1 LFEKQQSIRYQSS
14 LNNGQA
20 SLRGIRL
27 DTQFIVS
34 TAIILATF
42 GIYIGIAIYNK
53 ARATSDFYVAG
64 RGIPPVFNGMAI
76 GADWMSAASFIGLA
90 GTVMILGYDG
100 LAYIMGWTGGYLLL
114 TFLLAPQLRKYGRY
128 TVPEF
133 IGDRYASHT
142 ARVIAA
148 ICTIIISFTYSIGQ
162 LSGSGVVIGRLFE
175 IDAKVGTLIGVVL
188 IAFYSAFGG
197 MKGITWTQVAQYI
210 ILIIAYLIPVIF
222 MSLQITGN
230 PMPWISYGDIV
241 GKMGELDR
249 ELGISEYFAPFTNG
263 TKWQFIALLFTL
275 MAGTAGLPH
284 VIVRFYTVSTMKA
297 ARWSGAWAL
306 LFIGLLYLSAPA
318 YAAFSRFIL
327 MTKVA
332 GSNIDALPSWTKSW
346 VDTGKL
352 KVADSNGDGIL
363 QWKELIISN
372 DIVVMA
378 TPEIAN
384 LGVFVIGLVA
394 AGAMAAAL
402 STAGGLMIAISSSFA
417 HDIYYRVFKP
427 NATEKSR
434 LAVARWS
441 IVVATVL
448 AGLVALNP
456 PGVITQIVAWAFA
469 LASGTFF
476 PALVLGVWWKRSN
489 AKGVI
494 AGLLF
499 GLGVTLT
506 YIFMARAGITILGII
521 GTGAGIFGATAG
533 FLANIIVSLITKAP
547 SQKLQEEVIDLRY
560 PEQMT
565 FKNGEVWVDDDVNL
579 TK

>member
-1 LFEKQQSIRYQSS
+1 M
-14 LNNGQA
+14 
-20 SLRGIRL
+20 
-27 DTQFIVS
+27 DTQFLVS
-34 TAIILATF
+34 LSIILATF
-42 GIYIGIAIYNK
+42 ALYIGIAIYNK
-53 ARATSDFYVAG
+53 AKVTSDFYVAG
-64 RGIPPVFNGMAI
+64 RGIPPIFNGMAI
-76 GADWMSAASFIGLA
+76 GADWMSAASFIGMA
-90 GTVMILGYDG
+90 GTIMLLGYDG

-133 IGDRYASHT
+133 IGDRFDSHT

-148 ICTIIISFTYSIGQ
+148 ICTIMISFTYSVGQ

-175 IDAKVGTLIGVVL
+175 IDAKLGTMIGVVL
-188 IAFYSAFGG
+188 IAFYAAFGG
-197 MKGITWTQVAQYI
+197 MKGITWTQVAQYV
-210 ILIIAYLIPVIF
+210 ILIIAYIIPVIF

-230 PMPWISYGDIV
+230 PAPWLSYGEIV

-263 TKWQFIALLFTL
+263 TKWQFLALMFTL

-332 GSNIDALPSWTKSW
+332 GSKITELPGWTKSW

-352 KVADSNGDGIL
+352 QVADSNGDGIL
-363 QWKELIISN
+363 QWSELIISN

-384 LGVFVIGLVA
+384 LGLFVIGLVA

-402 STAGGLMIAISSSFA
+402 STAGGLMIAISSAFA
-417 HDIYYRVFKP
+417 HDIFYRVLKP
-427 NATEKSR
+427 NSTEKTR
-434 LAVARWS
+434 LSVARWS
-441 IVVATVL
+441 IVVATLL
-448 AGLVALNP
+448 AGLIALNP
-456 PGVITQIVAWAFA
+456 PGAITQIVAWAFA
-469 LASGTFF
+469 LATGTFF

-489 AKGVI
+489 SQGVI
-494 AGLLF
+494 AGLLV
-499 GLGVTLT
+499 GLGVTLS
-506 YIFMARAGITILGII
+506 YIFAAKYGGFTILGII
-521 GTGAGIFGATAG
+521 DTGAGVFGAAAA
-533 FLANIIVSLITKAP
+533 FIANIVVSLMTAAP
-547 SQKLQEEVIDLRY
+547 SQKIQDEVMDLRY
-560 PEQMT
+560 PEQMVY
-565 FKNGEVWVDDDVNL
+565 KNGEVWINDDESKSV
-579 TK
+579 

>member
-1 LFEKQQSIRYQSS
+1 MDAQFLVS
-14 LNNGQA
+14 L
-20 SLRGIRL
+20 S
-27 DTQFIVS
+27 
-34 TAIILATF
+34 IILLTF
-42 GIYIGIAIYNK
+42 AIYIGIAVYNK

-64 RGIPPVFNGMAI
+64 RGVPPVFNGMAI
-76 GADWMSAASFIGLA
+76 GADWMSAASFIGMA

-114 TFLLAPQLRKYGRY
+114 TFLLAPQLRKFGRY

-133 IGDRYASHT
+133 IGDRYESHT
-142 ARVIAA
+142 ARIIAA

-175 IDAKVGTLIGVVL
+175 IDAKIGTMIGVVL
-188 IAFYSAFGG
+188 IAFYAAFGG

-230 PMPWISYGDIV
+230 PVPWLSYGHIINE
-241 GKMGELDR
+241 MGEIDR
-249 ELGISEYFAPFTNG
+249 QLGISEYFAPFTSS
-263 TKWQFIALLFTL
+263 TKWQFLALLFTL

-327 MTKVA
+327 LKNVV
-332 GSNIDALPSWTKSW
+332 NQPIDALPAWTKSW

-352 KVADSNGDGIL
+352 QLADSNGDGIL
-363 QWKELIISN
+363 QWKEMIISN

-384 LGVFVIGLVA
+384 LGMFVIGLVA

-417 HDIYYRVFKP
+417 HDIYYRVLNPK
-427 NATEKSR
+427 ATEENR
-434 LAVARWS
+434 LAVARIS
-441 IVVATVL
+441 IIAATVL
-448 AGLVALNP
+448 AGLIALNP

-489 AKGVI
+489 KYGVI
-494 AGLLF
+494 SGMVVGLM
-499 GLGVTLT
+499 VTLS
-506 YIFMARAGITILGII
+506 YIFAAKYGGFTIAGIID
-521 GTGAGIFGATAG
+521 TGAGIFGAASS
-533 FLANIIVSLITKAP
+533 FLTNIIVSLATAEP
-547 SQKLQEEVIDLRY
+547 SKKVQEEVINLRY
-560 PEQMT
+560 PEQMVY
-565 FKNGEVWVDDDVNL
+565 KDGDVYL

>member
-1 LFEKQQSIRYQSS
+1 MDL
-14 LNNGQA
+14 
-20 SLRGIRL
+20 
-27 DTQFIVS
+27 QFIVS
-34 TAIILATF
+34 TAIIIATF
-42 GIYIGIAIYNK
+42 ALYIGIAVYNK
-53 ARATSDFYVAG
+53 AKVTSDFYVAG
-64 RGIPPVFNGMAI
+64 RGVPPVFNGMAI

-133 IGDRYASHT
+133 IGDRYNSHT

-148 ICTIIISFTYSIGQ
+148 LCTIIISFTYSIGQ

-175 IDAKVGTLIGVVL
+175 IDAKVGTMIGVVL
-188 IAFYSAFGG
+188 IAFYAAFGG

-210 ILIIAYLIPVIF
+210 ILIIAYLVPVIF
-222 MSLQITGN
+222 MSLQLTNN
-230 PMPWISYGDIV
+230 PLPWISYGELI

-263 TKWQFIALLFTL
+263 TKWQFMALMFTL

-332 GSNIDALPSWTKSW
+332 GQRISELPAWTTSW

-352 KVADSNGDGIL
+352 QIADGNGDGIL
-363 QWKELIISN
+363 QWSELVISN

-402 STAGGLMIAISSSFA
+402 STAGGLMMAISSSFA

-427 NATEKSR
+427 QSTDKNR
-434 LAVARWS
+434 LAVARWT
-441 IVVATVL
+441 IVIATVL

-489 AKGVI
+489 AAGVI
-494 AGLLF
+494 SGLLV

-506 YIFMARAGITILGII
+506 YIFLAREGMTLFGII
-521 GTGAGIFGATAG
+521 DTGAGVFGALAG
-533 FLANIIVSLITKAP
+533 FLTNIIVSLSTKAP
-547 SQKLQEEVIDLRY
+547 SQKIQEEVIDLRY

-565 FKNGEVWVDDDVNL
+565 FKDGEVWINEDATFN
-579 TK
+579 K

>member
-1 LFEKQQSIRYQSS
+1 M
-14 LNNGQA
+14 
-20 SLRGIRL
+20 
-27 DTQFIVS
+27 DTQFLVS
-34 TAIILATF
+34 TSIILLTF
-42 GIYIGIAIYNK
+42 ALYIGIAVYNK
-53 ARATSDFYVAG
+53 AKATSDFYVAG
-64 RGIPPVFNGMAI
+64 RGVPPIFNGMAI

-133 IGDRYASHT
+133 IGDRYNSHT

-175 IDAKVGTLIGVVL
+175 IDAKVGTMIGVVL
-188 IAFYSAFGG
+188 IAFYAAFGG
-197 MKGITWTQVAQYI
+197 MKGITWTQVAQYVV
-210 ILIIAYLIPVIF
+210 LIIAYLIPVIF

-230 PMPWISYGDIV
+230 PAPWISYGELV
-241 GKMGELDR
+241 GKIGELDR
-249 ELGISEYFAPFTNG
+249 ELGVSEYFAPFTNG
-263 TKWQFIALLFTL
+263 TKWQFMALMFTL

-332 GSNIDALPSWTKSW
+332 GSQISDLPSWTKSW

-352 KVADSNGDGIL
+352 QVADANGDGIL
-363 QWKELIISN
+363 QWKEIIISN

-427 NATEKSR
+427 NATEKNR

-441 IVVATVL
+441 IVIATVL
-448 AGLVALNP
+448 AGIVALNP

-476 PALVLGVWWKRSN
+476 PALLLGVWWKRSN
-489 AKGVI
+489 AQGVI
-494 AGLLF
+494 AGMLV

-506 YIFMARAGITILGII
+506 YIFLARSGVTLFGII
-521 GTGAGIFGATAG
+521 DTGAGVFGAAAATI
-533 FLANIIVSLITKAP
+533 ANIVVSLMTKAP
-547 SQKLQEEVIDLRY
+547 SQKIQEEVMDLRY

-565 FKNGEVWVDDDVNL
+565 FKDGEVWVNDDVDF
-579 TK
+579 KA

>member
-1 LFEKQQSIRYQSS
+1 MDQ
-14 LNNGQA
+14 
-20 SLRGIRL
+20 
-27 DTQFIVS
+27 QFIVS
-34 TAIILATF
+34 TAIILVTF
-42 GIYIGIAIYNK
+42 ALYIGIAIYNK
-53 ARATSDFYVAG
+53 ARATSDFYVAS
-64 RGIPPVFNGMAI
+64 RGVPPIFNGMAI
-76 GADWMSAASFIGLA
+76 GADWMSAASFIGMA

-133 IGDRYASHT
+133 IGDRYNSHT

-148 ICTIIISFTYSIGQ
+148 LCTIIISFTYSIGQ

-175 IDAKVGTLIGVVL
+175 IDAKVGTMIGVVL

-210 ILIIAYLIPVIF
+210 ILIIAYLVPVIF
-222 MSLQITGN
+222 MSLQLTSN
-230 PMPWISYGDIV
+230 ALPWISYGELV

-263 TKWQFIALLFTL
+263 TKWQFMALMFTL

-284 VIVRFYTVSTMKA
+284 VIVRFYTVKTMKA

-332 GSNIDALPSWTKSW
+332 GSKITELPEWTKSW

-352 KVADSNGDGIL
+352 QVADSNGDGVL

-402 STAGGLMIAISSSFA
+402 STAGGLMMSISSSFA

-427 NATEKSR
+427 NASEKNR
-434 LAVARWS
+434 LAVARWT
-441 IVVATVL
+441 IVIATVL
-448 AGLVALNP
+448 AGIVALNP

-476 PALVLGVWWKRSN
+476 PALILGVWWKRSN
-489 AKGVI
+489 AAGVI
-494 AGLLF
+494 AGMLV

-506 YIFMARAGITILGII
+506 YIFIAREGMTLFGIVD
-521 GTGAGIFGATAG
+521 TGAGVFGAVAAI
-533 FLANIIVSLITKAP
+533 LANIIVSLSTKAP
-547 SQKLQEEVIDLRY
+547 TQKIQEEVMDLRY

-565 FKNGEVWVDDDVNL
+565 YKDGEVWVEDDVNI
-579 TK
+579 K

>member
-1 LFEKQQSIRYQSS
+1 MDAQFLVS
-14 LNNGQA
+14 L
-20 SLRGIRL
+20 
-27 DTQFIVS
+27 
-34 TAIILATF
+34 AIILLTF
-42 GIYIGIAIYNK
+42 ALYIGIAVYNTAK
-53 ARATSDFYVAG
+53 QTSDFYVAG
-64 RGIPPVFNGMAI
+64 RGVPPIFNGMAI
-76 GADWMSAASFIGLA
+76 GADWMSAASFIGMA
-90 GTVMILGYDG
+90 GTIMLLGYDG

-133 IGDRYASHT
+133 IGDRYNSHT

-148 ICTIIISFTYSIGQ
+148 LCTIIISFTYSIGQ

-175 IDAKVGTLIGVVL
+175 IDAKLGTMIGVVL
-188 IAFYSAFGG
+188 IAFYAAFGG

-230 PMPWISYGDIV
+230 PAPWLSYGKIV
-241 GKMGELDR
+241 EEMGELDR
-249 ELGISEYFAPFTNG
+249 QLGISEYFAPFTNG
-263 TKWQFIALLFTL
+263 TKWQFLALMFTL

-297 ARWSGAWAL
+297 ARWSGAWAI

-327 MTKVA
+327 MTQVA
-332 GSNIDALPSWTKSW
+332 GQKLSELPAWTESW
-346 VDTGKL
+346 VNTGKL
-352 KVADSNGDGIL
+352 QIADGNGDGIL
-363 QWKELIISN
+363 QWSELMISN

-384 LGVFVIGLVA
+384 LGMFVIGLVA

-417 HDIYYRVFKP
+417 HDIYYRVMKP
-427 NATEKSR
+427 DASEKNR

-441 IVVATVL
+441 IVIATVL
-448 AGLVALNP
+448 AGLIALNP
-456 PGVITQIVAWAFA
+456 PGAITQIVAWAFA

-476 PALVLGVWWKRSN
+476 PALLIGVWWKRSN
-489 AKGVI
+489 TQGVI
-494 AGLLF
+494 SGMLVGLA
-499 GLGVTLT
+499 VTLI
-506 YIFMARAGITILGII
+506 YIFASKYGGFTIAGIID
-521 GTGAGIFGATAG
+521 TGAGVFGAAAAILT
-533 FLANIIVSLITKAP
+533 NIIVSLSTKAP
-547 SQKLQEEVIDLRY
+547 SIQTQEEVLNLRY

-565 FKNGEVWVDDDVNL
+565 YKDGEVWMD
-579 TK
+579 K

>member
-1 LFEKQQSIRYQSS
+1 M
-14 LNNGQA
+14 
-20 SLRGIRL
+20 
-27 DTQFIVS
+27 DTQFVVS
-34 TAIILATF
+34 LIIILATF
-42 GIYIGIAIYNK
+42 ALYIGIALFNK
-53 ARATSDFYVAG
+53 AKETSDFYVAG
-64 RGIPPVFNGMAI
+64 RGVPPIFNGMAI
-76 GADWMSAASFIGLA
+76 GADWMSAASFIGMA
-90 GTVMILGYDG
+90 GTIMLLGYDG

-114 TFLLAPQLRKYGRY
+114 TFLLAPQLRKSGRY

-133 IGDRYASHT
+133 IGDRYDSHV
-142 ARVIAA
+142 ARILAA

-175 IDAKVGTLIGVVL
+175 IDAKLGTIIGVVL
-188 IAFYSAFGG
+188 IAFYAAFGG
-197 MKGITWTQVAQYI
+197 MKGITWTQVAQYLV
-210 ILIIAYLIPVIF
+210 LIIAYLVPVIF
-222 MSLQITGN
+222 MSLQLTSN
-230 PMPWISYGDIV
+230 PLPWLSYGELV

-263 TKWQFIALLFTL
+263 TKWQFLALMFTL

-306 LFIGLLYLSAPA
+306 LFIGLLYFSAPA

-332 GSNIDALPSWTKSW
+332 GSKIAELPAWTKSW

-352 KVADSNGDGIL
+352 QVADTNGDGIL
-363 QWKELIISN
+363 QWNELIIAN

-384 LGVFVIGLVA
+384 LGLFVIGLVA

-402 STAGGLMIAISSSFA
+402 STAGGLMISISSSFA
-417 HDIYYRVFKP
+417 HDIYYRVLRP
-427 NATEKSR
+427 NATEKTR

-448 AGLVALNP
+448 AGLIALDP
-456 PGVITQIVAWAFA
+456 PGAITQIVAWAFA
-469 LASGTFF
+469 LATGTFF

-489 AKGVI
+489 AQGVI
-494 AGLLF
+494 AGLLV
-499 GLGVTLT
+499 GLTVTLS
-506 YIFMARAGITILGII
+506 YIFAAKYGGFTILGII
-521 GTGAGIFGATAG
+521 DTGAGVFGAIAA
-533 FLANIIVSLITKAP
+533 FAANIIVSLLTKAP
-547 SQKLQEEVIDLRY
+547 SQKIQNEVVNLRY
-560 PEQMT
+560 PEQMIY
-565 FKNGEVWVDDDVNL
+565 KDGEVWMNDG
-579 TK
+579 KQ

>member
-1 LFEKQQSIRYQSS
+1 M
-14 LNNGQA
+14 
-20 SLRGIRL
+20 
-27 DTQFIVS
+27 DTQFLVS
-34 TAIILATF
+34 LSIILATF
-42 GIYIGIAIYNK
+42 GLYIGIALYNTAK
-53 ARATSDFYVAG
+53 ETSDFYVAG
-64 RGIPPVFNGMAI
+64 RGVPPIFNGMAI
-76 GADWMSAASFIGLA
+76 GADWMSAASFIGMA
-90 GTVMILGYDG
+90 GTIMLLGYDG

-133 IGDRYASHT
+133 IGDRFNSHT

-148 ICTIIISFTYSIGQ
+148 ITTIIISFTYSIGQ

-175 IDAKVGTLIGVVL
+175 IDAKLGTMIGVVL
-188 IAFYSAFGG
+188 IAFYAAFGG

-222 MSLQITGN
+222 MSLQITSS
-230 PMPWISYGDIV
+230 PLPWLSYGELV

-263 TKWQFIALLFTL
+263 TKWQFLALMFTL

-332 GSNIDALPSWTKSW
+332 GSKITELPAWTKTW

-352 KVADSNGDGIL
+352 QLADGNGDGVL

-402 STAGGLMIAISSSFA
+402 STAGGLMIAISSAFA
-417 HDIYYRVFKP
+417 HDIYYRVMKP
-427 NATEKSR
+427 NATEKTR
-434 LAVARWS
+434 LNVARIS
-441 IVVATVL
+441 IVVATL
-448 AGLVALNP
+448 FAGLIALDP
-456 PGVITQIVAWAFA
+456 PGAITQIVAWAFA

-476 PALVLGVWWKRSN
+476 PALILGVWWKRSN
-489 AKGVI
+489 AQGVI
-494 AGLLF
+494 AGMLV
-499 GLGVTLT
+499 GLGVTLA
-506 YIFMARAGITILGII
+506 YIFAAKYGGFTILGII
-521 GTGAGIFGATAG
+521 DTGAGVFGASAAII
-533 FLANIIVSLITKAP
+533 ANIVVSLATPAP
-547 SQKLQEEVIDLRY
+547 SRKIQEEVLDLRY
-560 PEQMT
+560 PEQMVY
-565 FKNGEVWVDDDVNL
+565 KNGEVWMNDDG
-579 TK
+579 TKAL

>member
-1 LFEKQQSIRYQSS
+1 M
-14 LNNGQA
+14 
-20 SLRGIRL
+20 
-27 DTQFIVS
+27 DTQFLVS
-34 TAIILATF
+34 LSIILATF
-42 GIYIGIAIYNK
+42 ALYIGIAVFNTAK
-53 ARATSDFYVAG
+53 QTSDFYVAS
-64 RGIPPVFNGMAI
+64 RSVPPVFNGMAI

-90 GTVMILGYDG
+90 GTIMLLGYDG

-133 IGDRYASHT
+133 IGDRYNSHT

-148 ICTIIISFTYSIGQ
+148 ISTIIISFTYSIGQ

-175 IDAKVGTLIGVVL
+175 IDAKLGTMIGVVL
-188 IAFYSAFGG
+188 IATYAAFGG

-222 MSLQITGN
+222 MSLQITSSAL
-230 PMPWISYGDIV
+230 PWLSYGELV

-263 TKWQFIALLFTL
+263 TKWQFLALMFTL

-332 GSNIDALPSWTKSW
+332 GSKISELPAWTKSW

-352 KVADSNGDGIL
+352 QVADGNGDGIL
-363 QWKELIISN
+363 QWSELIISN

-402 STAGGLMIAISSSFA
+402 STAGGLMIAISSAFA
-417 HDIYYRVFKP
+417 HDIYYRVMKP
-427 NATEKSR
+427 NATEKTR
-434 LAVARWS
+434 LKVARLS
-441 IVVATVL
+441 IVVATL
-448 AGLVALNP
+448 FAGLIALNP
-456 PGVITQIVAWAFA
+456 PGAITQIVAWAFA

-476 PALVLGVWWKRSN
+476 PALILGVWWKRSN
-489 AKGVI
+489 SQGVI
-494 AGLLF
+494 AGMLV
-499 GLGVTLT
+499 GLAVTLG
-506 YIFMARAGITILGII
+506 YIFAAKYGGFTILGII
-521 GTGAGIFGATAG
+521 DTGAGVFGATAAI
-533 FLANIIVSLITKAP
+533 LANVIVSLATPAP
-547 SQKLQEEVIDLRY
+547 SQKIQEEVLDLRY

-565 FKNGEVWVDDDVNL
+565 YKNGEVWMNDDG
-579 TK
+579 TKTL

>member
-1 LFEKQQSIRYQSS
+1 M
-14 LNNGQA
+14 A
-20 SLRGIRL
+20 L
-27 DTQFIVS
+27 DTQFLVS
-34 TAIILATF
+34 LSIILATF
-42 GIYIGIAIYNK
+42 ALYIGIAIYNK
-53 ARATSDFYVAG
+53 AKATSDFYVAG
-64 RGIPPVFNGMAI
+64 RGVPPIFNGMAI
-76 GADWMSAASFIGLA
+76 GADWMSAASFIGMA
-90 GTVMILGYDG
+90 GTIMLLGYDG

-133 IGDRYASHT
+133 IGDRYDSHT

-148 ICTIIISFTYSIGQ
+148 VCTIIISFTYSIGQ

-175 IDAKVGTLIGVVL
+175 MDAKLGTMIGVVL
-188 IAFYSAFGG
+188 IAFYAAFGG
-197 MKGITWTQVAQYI
+197 MKGITWTQVAQYC

-230 PMPWISYGDIV
+230 PMPWLSYGELV

-263 TKWQFIALLFTL
+263 TKWQFLALMFTL

-332 GSNIDALPSWTKSW
+332 GSKISELPAWTKTW

-352 KVADSNGDGIL
+352 QVADGNGDGIL
-363 QWKELIISN
+363 QWSELIISN

-384 LGVFVIGLVA
+384 LGMFVIGLVA

-402 STAGGLMIAISSSFA
+402 STAGGLMLSISSSFA
-417 HDIYYRVFKP
+417 HDIYYRVLKP
-427 NATEKSR
+427 ESTEKNR
-434 LAVARWS
+434 LSVARWT
-441 IVVATVL
+441 IVTATLL
-448 AGLVALNP
+448 AGLIALNP
-456 PGVITQIVAWAFA
+456 PGAITQIVAWAFA
-469 LASGTFF
+469 LATGTFF

-489 AKGVI
+489 SKGVI
-494 AGLLF
+494 AGLLV
-499 GLGVTLT
+499 GLGVTLS
-506 YIFMARAGITILGII
+506 YIFAAKYGGFTILGII
-521 GTGAGIFGATAG
+521 DTGAGVFGATAA
-533 FLANIIVSLITKAP
+533 FITNIVVSLLTAAP
-547 SQKLQEEVIDLRY
+547 SQKLQDDVMDLRY
-560 PEQMT
+560 PEQMVY
-565 FKNGEVWVDDDVNL
+565 KNGEVWMNDDGPKSV
-579 TK
+579 

>member
-1 LFEKQQSIRYQSS
+1 M
-14 LNNGQA
+14 
-20 SLRGIRL
+20 
-27 DTQFIVS
+27 DVQFIVS

-42 GIYIGIAIYNK
+42 ALYIGIAVYNK
-53 ARATSDFYVAG
+53 AKATSDFYVAG
-64 RGIPPVFNGMAI
+64 RGVPPIFNGMAI

-133 IGDRYASHT
+133 IGDRYNSHT

-175 IDAKVGTLIGVVL
+175 IDAKVGTLIGVML

-210 ILIIAYLIPVIF
+210 VLIIAYLIPVIF

-230 PMPWISYGDIV
+230 PAPWISYGELV
-241 GKMGELDR
+241 GKIGELDR

-263 TKWQFIALLFTL
+263 TKWQFMALMFTL

-332 GSNIDALPSWTKSW
+332 GSKISELPAWTASW

-352 KVADSNGDGIL
+352 QVADTNTDGIL
-363 QWKELIISN
+363 QWKEIVISN

-417 HDIYYRVFKP
+417 HDIYYRVFRP
-427 NATEKSR
+427 NASEKNR
-434 LAVARWS
+434 LAVARWT
-441 IVVATVL
+441 IVLATL
-448 AGLVALNP
+448 AAGLVALNP

-476 PALVLGVWWKRSN
+476 PALILGVWWKRSN
-489 AKGVI
+489 AQGVI
-494 AGLLF
+494 AGLLV
-499 GLGVTLT
+499 GLAVTLS
-506 YIFMARAGITILGII
+506 YIFIARAGVNVFGII
-521 GTGAGIFGATAG
+521 DTGAGVFGAAAG
-533 FLANIIVSLITKAP
+533 FIANIVVSLMTKAP
-547 SQKLQEEVIDLRY
+547 DQKLQDEVTDLRY

-565 FKNGEVWVDDDVNL
+565 FKNGEIWVDDDVNF
-579 TK
+579 KS

>member
-1 LFEKQQSIRYQSS
+1 M
-14 LNNGQA
+14 
-20 SLRGIRL
+20 
-27 DTQFIVS
+27 DTQFLVS
-34 TAIILATF
+34 TSIILLTF
-42 GIYIGIAIYNK
+42 ALYIGIAVYNK
-53 ARATSDFYVAG
+53 AKATSDFYVAG
-64 RGIPPVFNGMAI
+64 RGVPPIFNGMAI

-133 IGDRYASHT
+133 IGDRYNSHT

-175 IDAKVGTLIGVVL
+175 IDAKVGTMIGVVL
-188 IAFYSAFGG
+188 IAFYAAFGG
-197 MKGITWTQVAQYI
+197 MKGITWTQVAQYVV
-210 ILIIAYLIPVIF
+210 LIIAYLIPVIF

-230 PMPWISYGDIV
+230 PAPWLSYGELV
-241 GKMGELDR
+241 GKIGELDR
-249 ELGISEYFAPFTNG
+249 ELGVSEYFAPFTNG
-263 TKWQFIALLFTL
+263 TKWQFMALMFTL

-332 GSNIDALPSWTKSW
+332 GSQISDLPSWTKSW

-352 KVADSNGDGIL
+352 QVADANGDGIL
-363 QWKELIISN
+363 QWKEIIISN

-427 NATEKSR
+427 NATERNR

-441 IVVATVL
+441 IVIATVL
-448 AGLVALNP
+448 AGIVALNP

-476 PALVLGVWWKRSN
+476 PALLLGVWWKRSN
-489 AKGVI
+489 AQGVI
-494 AGLLF
+494 SGMLV

-506 YIFMARAGITILGII
+506 YIFLAKSGITLFGII
-521 GTGAGIFGATAG
+521 DTGAGVFGAAAATI
-533 FLANIIVSLITKAP
+533 ANIVVSLMTKAP
-547 SQKLQEEVIDLRY
+547 SQKIQEEVMDLRY

-565 FKNGEVWVDDDVNL
+565 FKDGEVWVNDDVDF
-579 TK
+579 KA

>member
-1 LFEKQQSIRYQSS
+1 MDAQFLVS
-14 LNNGQA
+14 L
-20 SLRGIRL
+20 
-27 DTQFIVS
+27 T
-34 TAIILATF
+34 IILLTF
-42 GIYIGIAIYNK
+42 ALYIGIAVYNTAK
-53 ARATSDFYVAG
+53 ETSDFYVAG
-64 RGIPPVFNGMAI
+64 RGVPPIFNGMAI

-90 GTVMILGYDG
+90 GTIMLLGYDG

-133 IGDRYASHT
+133 IGDRYNSHT

-175 IDAKVGTLIGVVL
+175 IDAKIGTMIGVVL
-188 IAFYSAFGG
+188 IAFYAAFGG

-230 PMPWISYGDIV
+230 PAPWLSYGKIV
-241 GKMGELDR
+241 EEMGELDR
-249 ELGISEYFAPFTNG
+249 QLGISEYFAPFTNG
-263 TKWQFIALLFTL
+263 TKWQFLALMFTL

-297 ARWSGAWAL
+297 ARWSGAWAI

-327 MTKVA
+327 MTQVA
-332 GSNIDALPSWTKSW
+332 GQKLSELPAWTTSW
-346 VDTGKL
+346 VNTGKL
-352 KVADSNGDGIL
+352 QLADGNGDGVL
-363 QWKELIISN
+363 QWNELIISN

-384 LGVFVIGLVA
+384 LGMFVIGLVA

-417 HDIYYRVFKP
+417 HDIYYRVMKP
-427 NATEKSR
+427 NASEKNR

-441 IVVATVL
+441 IVIATL
-448 AGLVALNP
+448 FAGLIALNP
-456 PGVITQIVAWAFA
+456 PGAITQIVAWAFA

-476 PALVLGVWWKRSN
+476 PALLIGVWWKRSN
-489 AKGVI
+489 TPGVI
-494 AGLLF
+494 SGMVVGLA
-499 GLGVTLT
+499 VTLI
-506 YIFMARAGITILGII
+506 YIFASKYGGFTIAGIID
-521 GTGAGIFGATAG
+521 TGAGIFGATAAI
-533 FLANIIVSLITKAP
+533 LTNIIVSLSTKAP
-547 SQKLQEEVIDLRY
+547 SIKTQEEVLNLRY

-565 FKNGEVWVDDDVNL
+565 YKDGEVWMD
-579 TK
+579 

>member
-1 LFEKQQSIRYQSS
+1 
-14 LNNGQA
+14 
-20 SLRGIRL
+20 L
-27 DTQFIVS
+27 DTQFLVS
-34 TAIILATF
+34 LSIILATF
-42 GIYIGIAIYNK
+42 GLYIGIAVYNK
-53 ARATSDFYVAG
+53 AKATSDFYVAG
-64 RGIPPVFNGMAI
+64 RGVPPIFNGMAI
-76 GADWMSAASFIGLA
+76 GADWMSAASFIGMA
-90 GTVMILGYDG
+90 GTIMLLGYDG

-133 IGDRYASHT
+133 IGDRFNSHT

-148 ICTIIISFTYSIGQ
+148 ISTIIISFVYSIGQ

-175 IDAKVGTLIGVVL
+175 IDAKLGTMIGVVL
-188 IAFYSAFGG
+188 IAFYAGFGG

-222 MSLQITGN
+222 MSLQVTSSAL
-230 PMPWISYGDIV
+230 PWLSYGELV

-263 TKWQFIALLFTL
+263 TKWQFLALMFTL

-332 GSNIDALPSWTKSW
+332 GSKITELPAWTKTW

-352 KVADSNGDGIL
+352 QLADGNGDGVL

-417 HDIYYRVFKP
+417 HDIYYRVMKP
-427 NATEKSR
+427 NATEKTR
-434 LAVARWS
+434 LNVARIS
-441 IVVATVL
+441 IVVATFL
-448 AGLVALNP
+448 AGLIALNP
-456 PGVITQIVAWAFA
+456 PGAITQIVAWAFA

-476 PALVLGVWWKRSN
+476 PALILGVWWKRSN
-489 AKGVI
+489 AQGVI
-494 AGLLF
+494 AGMLV
-499 GLGVTLT
+499 GLGVTLA
-506 YIFMARAGITILGII
+506 YIFAAKYGGFTILGII
-521 GTGAGIFGATAG
+521 DTGAGVFGATAA
-533 FLANIIVSLITKAP
+533 FIANIVVSLATPAP
-547 SQKLQEEVIDLRY
+547 SQKIQEEVLDLRY
-560 PEQMT
+560 PEQMVY
-565 FKNGEVWVDDDVNL
+565 KDGEVWMNDDG
-579 TK
+579 TKAL

>member
-1 LFEKQQSIRYQSS
+1 MDIQFLVS
-14 LNNGQA
+14 L
-20 SLRGIRL
+20 S
-27 DTQFIVS
+27 
-34 TAIILATF
+34 IILATF
-42 GIYIGIAIYNK
+42 ALYIGIAIYNK
-53 ARATSDFYVAG
+53 AKATSDFYVAG
-64 RGIPPVFNGMAI
+64 RGVPPIFNGMAI
-76 GADWMSAASFIGLA
+76 GADWMSAASFIGMA
-90 GTVMILGYDG
+90 GTIMLLGYDG

-128 TVPEF
+128 TVPDF
-133 IGDRYASHT
+133 IGDRFESHT

-175 IDAKVGTLIGVVL
+175 IDAKVGTMIGVIL
-188 IAFYSAFGG
+188 IAFYAAFGG

-222 MSLQITGN
+222 MSLQLTGN
-230 PMPWISYGDIV
+230 PMPWISYGELV

-263 TKWQFIALLFTL
+263 TKWQFLALMFTL

-318 YAAFSRFIL
+318 YSAFSRFIL

-332 GSNIDALPSWTKSW
+332 GSKITELPAWTKTW

-352 KVADSNGDGIL
+352 QVADGNGDGIL
-363 QWKELIISN
+363 QWSELIISN

-384 LGVFVIGLVA
+384 LGMFVIGLVA

-417 HDIYYRVFKP
+417 HDIYYRVLKP
-427 NATEKSR
+427 NATEKKR
-434 LAVARWS
+434 LSVARWS
-441 IVVATVL
+441 IVLATL
-448 AGLVALNP
+448 FAGLIALNP
-456 PGVITQIVAWAFA
+456 PGAITQIVAWAFA
-469 LASGTFF
+469 LATGTFF

-489 AKGVI
+489 SKGVI
-494 AGLLF
+494 AGLLV
-499 GLGVTLT
+499 GLGVTLS
-506 YIFMARAGITILGII
+506 YIFAAKYGGFTILGII
-521 GTGAGIFGATAG
+521 DTGAGVFGAIAAFT
-533 FLANIIVSLITKAP
+533 ANIVVSLMTPAP
-547 SQKLQEEVIDLRY
+547 SQKIQDEVMDLRY
-560 PEQMT
+560 PEQMVY
-565 FKNGEVWVDDDVNL
+565 KNGDVWMNDDGPKSV
-579 TK
+579 

>member
-1 LFEKQQSIRYQSS
+1 MS
-14 LNNGQA
+14 
-20 SLRGIRL
+20 L
-27 DTQFIVS
+27 DTQFLVS
-34 TAIILATF
+34 LSIILVTF
-42 GIYIGIAIYNK
+42 ALYIGIAIYNK
-53 ARATSDFYVAG
+53 AKATSDFYVAG
-64 RGIPPVFNGMAI
+64 RGVPPIFNGMAI
-76 GADWMSAASFIGLA
+76 GADWMSAASFIGMA
-90 GTVMILGYDG
+90 GTIMLLGYDG

-128 TVPEF
+128 TVPDF
-133 IGDRYASHT
+133 IGDRFDSHT

-175 IDAKVGTLIGVVL
+175 IDAKVGTMIGVVL
-188 IAFYSAFGG
+188 IAFYAAFGG

-222 MSLQITGN
+222 MSLQLTGN
-230 PMPWISYGDIV
+230 PMPWISYGELV

-263 TKWQFIALLFTL
+263 TKWQFLALMFTL

-318 YAAFSRFIL
+318 YSAFSRFIL

-332 GSNIDALPSWTKSW
+332 GSKITELPAWTKTW

-352 KVADSNGDGIL
+352 QVADGNGDGIL
-363 QWKELIISN
+363 QWSELIISN

-384 LGVFVIGLVA
+384 LGMFVIGLVA

-417 HDIYYRVFKP
+417 HDIYYRVLKP
-427 NATEKSR
+427 NATEKKR
-434 LAVARWS
+434 LSVARWS
-441 IVVATVL
+441 IVLATL
-448 AGLVALNP
+448 FAGLIALNP
-456 PGVITQIVAWAFA
+456 PGAITQIVAWAFA
-469 LASGTFF
+469 LATGTFF

-489 AKGVI
+489 SQGVI
-494 AGLLF
+494 AGLLV
-499 GLGVTLT
+499 GLGVTLA
-506 YIFMARAGITILGII
+506 YIFAAKYGGFTILGII
-521 GTGAGIFGATAG
+521 DTGAGVFGAIAAFT
-533 FLANIIVSLITKAP
+533 ANIVVSLMTPAP
-547 SQKLQEEVIDLRY
+547 SQKIQDEVMDLRY
-560 PEQMT
+560 PEQMVY
-565 FKNGEVWVDDDVNL
+565 KNGDVWMNDDGPKSV
-579 TK
+579 

>member
-1 LFEKQQSIRYQSS
+1 M
-14 LNNGQA
+14 
-20 SLRGIRL
+20 
-27 DTQFIVS
+27 DTQFVVS
-34 TAIILATF
+34 LSIILATF
-42 GIYIGIAIYNK
+42 GLYIGIALFNK
-53 ARATSDFYVAG
+53 AKETSDFYVAG
-64 RGIPPVFNGMAI
+64 RGVPPVFNGMAI
-76 GADWMSAASFIGLA
+76 GADWMSAASFIGMA
-90 GTVMILGYDG
+90 GTIMLLGYDG

-133 IGDRYASHT
+133 IGDRFNSHT

-148 ICTIIISFTYSIGQ
+148 LTTIIISFTYSIGQ

-175 IDAKVGTLIGVVL
+175 IDAKLGTMIGVVL
-188 IAFYSAFGG
+188 IAFYAAFGG
-197 MKGITWTQVAQYI
+197 MKGVTWTQVAQYI

-222 MSLQITGN
+222 MSLQITSS
-230 PMPWISYGDIV
+230 PLPWLSYGELV

-263 TKWQFIALLFTL
+263 TKWQFLALMFTL

-332 GSNIDALPSWTKSW
+332 GSKISELPAWTKTW

-352 KVADSNGDGIL
+352 QLADGNGDGVL

-402 STAGGLMIAISSSFA
+402 STAGGLMIAISSAFA
-417 HDIYYRVFKP
+417 HDIYYRVLRP
-427 NATEKSR
+427 NATDKNR
-434 LAVARWS
+434 LNVARIS
-441 IVVATVL
+441 IVVATLL
-448 AGLVALNP
+448 AGIIALDP
-456 PGVITQIVAWAFA
+456 PGAITQIVAWAFA

-476 PALVLGVWWKRSN
+476 PALILGVWWKRSN
-489 AKGVI
+489 AQGVI
-494 AGLLF
+494 AGMLV
-499 GLGVTLT
+499 GLGVTLA
-506 YIFMARAGITILGII
+506 YIFAAKYGGFTILGII
-521 GTGAGIFGATAG
+521 DTGAGVFGAAAAI
-533 FLANIIVSLITKAP
+533 LANVVVSLATPAP
-547 SQKLQEEVIDLRY
+547 SQKIQEEVLDLRY
-560 PEQMT
+560 PEQMVY
-565 FKNGEVWVDDDVNL
+565 KNGEVWMNDDG
-579 TK
+579 TKAL

>member
-1 LFEKQQSIRYQSS
+1 MD
-14 LNNGQA
+14 A
-20 SLRGIRL
+20 
-27 DTQFIVS
+27 QFIVS
-34 TAIILATF
+34 LAIILLTF
-42 GIYIGIAIYNK
+42 ALYIGIAIYNTAK
-53 ARATSDFYVAG
+53 QTSDFYVAG
-64 RGIPPVFNGMAI
+64 RGVPPIFNGMAI
-76 GADWMSAASFIGLA
+76 GADWMSAASFIGMA
-90 GTVMILGYDG
+90 GTIMLLGYDG

-133 IGDRYASHT
+133 IGDRYNSHT

-148 ICTIIISFTYSIGQ
+148 VCTIIISFTYSIGQ

-175 IDAKVGTLIGVVL
+175 IDAKLGTMIGVVL
-188 IAFYSAFGG
+188 IAFYAAFGG

-230 PMPWISYGDIV
+230 PAPWLSYGKIV
-241 GKMGELDR
+241 EEMGELDR
-249 ELGISEYFAPFTNG
+249 QLGISEYFAPFTNG
-263 TKWQFIALLFTL
+263 TKWQFLALMFTL

-297 ARWSGAWAL
+297 ARWSGAWAI

-327 MTKVA
+327 MTQVA
-332 GSNIDALPSWTKSW
+332 GQKLSELPAWTESW
-346 VDTGKL
+346 VNTGKL
-352 KVADSNGDGIL
+352 QIADGNGDGIL
-363 QWKELIISN
+363 QWSELMISN

-384 LGVFVIGLVA
+384 LGMFVIGLVA

-417 HDIYYRVFKP
+417 HDIYYRVMKP
-427 NATEKSR
+427 NASEKNR

-441 IVVATVL
+441 IVIATVL
-448 AGLVALNP
+448 AGLIALNP
-456 PGVITQIVAWAFA
+456 PGAITQIVAWAFA

-476 PALVLGVWWKRSN
+476 PALLIGVWWKRSN
-489 AKGVI
+489 TQGVI
-494 AGLLF
+494 SGMLVGLT
-499 GLGVTLT
+499 VTLI
-506 YIFMARAGITILGII
+506 YIFASKYGGFTIAGIID
-521 GTGAGIFGATAG
+521 TGAGVFGAAAAILT
-533 FLANIIVSLITKAP
+533 NIIVSLSTKAP
-547 SQKLQEEVIDLRY
+547 SIQTQEEVLNLRY

-565 FKNGEVWVDDDVNL
+565 YKDGEVWMD
-579 TK
+579 K

>member
-1 LFEKQQSIRYQSS
+1 M
-14 LNNGQA
+14 
-20 SLRGIRL
+20 
-27 DTQFIVS
+27 DTQFLVS
-34 TAIILATF
+34 LAIILATF
-42 GIYIGIAIYNK
+42 ALYIGIAIYNK
-53 ARATSDFYVAG
+53 AKETSEFYVAG
-64 RGIPPVFNGMAI
+64 RGVPPIFNGMAI
-76 GADWMSAASFIGLA
+76 GADWMSAASFIGMA
-90 GTVMILGYDG
+90 GTIMLLGYDG

-133 IGDRYASHT
+133 IGDRFDSHT

-175 IDAKVGTLIGVVL
+175 IDAKLGTMIGVVL
-188 IAFYSAFGG
+188 IAFYAAFGG
-197 MKGITWTQVAQYI
+197 MKGITWTQVAQYV

-222 MSLQITGN
+222 MALQLTGN
-230 PMPWISYGDIV
+230 PLPWISYGDIV

-263 TKWQFIALLFTL
+263 TKWQFLALMFTL

-327 MTKVA
+327 MTQVA
-332 GSNIDALPSWTKSW
+332 GSKITELPAWTKTW

-352 KVADSNGDGIL
+352 QVADGNGDGIL
-363 QWKELIISN
+363 QWQELIISN

-384 LGVFVIGLVA
+384 LGMFVIGLVA

-402 STAGGLMIAISSSFA
+402 STAGGLMISISSAFA
-417 HDIYYRVFKP
+417 HDIFYRVLKP
-427 NATEKSR
+427 NSTEKTR
-434 LAVARWS
+434 LSVARWS
-441 IVVATVL
+441 IVIATLL
-448 AGLVALNP
+448 AGVIALNP
-456 PGVITQIVAWAFA
+456 PGAITQIVAWAFA
-469 LASGTFF
+469 LATGTFF

-489 AKGVI
+489 SQGVI
-494 AGLLF
+494 AGLLV
-499 GLGVTLT
+499 GLGVTLA
-506 YIFMARAGITILGII
+506 YIFAAKYGGFTILGII
-521 GTGAGIFGATAG
+521 DTGAGVFGAAAA
-533 FLANIIVSLITKAP
+533 FAANIIVSLMTAAP
-547 SQKLQEEVIDLRY
+547 SQKIQEEVMDLRY
-560 PEQMT
+560 PEQMVY
-565 FKNGEVWVDDDVNL
+565 KNGEVWMNDDGSKSV
-579 TK
+579 